1 MVAINEI
8 IERLEKYQGKD
19 KHTGQENRQFI
30 RLVYPPDK
38 RPVLNI
44 EKYKVEV
51 VDISE
56 RGMRLFNY
64 MQHQLSQNIEGV
76 VLFQSG
82 ISIEIKGKI
91 VWQYKNELG
100 MIANNIPRFIIEE
113 EAYNLL
119 RHFQEKERKPY

>member
-1 MVAINEI
+1 MSIIEI
-8 IERLEKYQGKD
+8 IERLEMYQGKD
-19 KHTGQENRQFI
+19 KHKGQEHREFI

-38 RPVLNI
+38 RPVLNV

-56 RGMRLFNY
+56 GGMRLFNY
-64 MQHQLSQNIEGV
+64 MQHNLSQNIQGI

-82 ISIEIKGKI
+82 ISIEINGKI

-100 MIANNIPRFIIEE
+100 LLANPIPRFIIEE
-113 EAYNLL
+113 EVYNVL
-119 RHFQEKERKPY
+119 RYFQEKERKLY

>member
-1 MVAINEI
+1 MSIIEI
-8 IERLEKYQGKD
+8 IERLEKFQGKD
-19 KHTGQENRQFI
+19 KHVGLENRNFV

-56 RGMRLFNY
+56 RGMRLFNC
-64 MQHQLSQNIEGV
+64 MQHNLNQNIQGT

-82 ISIEIKGKI
+82 ISIEIQGKV

-100 MIANNIPRFIIEE
+100 LLANPIPRFIIEE
-113 EAYNLL
+113 EAYNVL
-119 RHFQEKERKPY
+119 RYFQEKDRKLY